1 MVKNYVLQADIEK
14 DFVGVMSTDDIM
26 REGKIIGIILP
37 GEDPGDGWSE
47 LKIGLARRKITDITE
62 FGEAKDITIDL
73 TMSDKIW
80 FGPTQMKLEFDYKV
94 YGFPWW
100 VVVWVKNSTGKSKLY
115 TIQVLIEV

>member
-1 MVKNYVLQADIEK
+1 MIKNYVLQADIEK

-26 REGKIIGIILP
+26 RPGKIVGIIIP
-37 GEDPGDGWSE
+37 GEEVGDGWSE

-62 FGEAKDITIDL
+62 FGEAKDITLDL
-73 TMSDKIW
+73 TMNEKIW

-94 YGFPWW
+94 IAYPWW
-100 VVVWVKNSTGKSKLY
+100 VVVWVRNATEKRKLY